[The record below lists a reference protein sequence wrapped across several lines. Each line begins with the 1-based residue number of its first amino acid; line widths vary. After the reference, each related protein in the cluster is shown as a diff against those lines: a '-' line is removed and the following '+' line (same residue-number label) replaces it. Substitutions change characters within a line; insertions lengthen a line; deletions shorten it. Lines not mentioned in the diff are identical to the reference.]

1 MTTRSYAEVRQ
12 DFATRIEAI
21 GGDWNESPLVAQS
34 MGPEAVANAIS
45 AQRGH
50 LTFAVD
56 VTKSE
61 AVQQRQ
67 RAADG
72 IRVRST
78 VAVRFLARQKRSTTA
93 ALDAALDA
101 EVALVAQLLTF
112 DDTWPVYFH
121 VIYTGSDRRALATGE
136 WFDITCSFSVDH
148 RIDLS

>member
-21 GGDWNESPLVAQS
+21 GGDWNQSPLVAQS
-34 MGPEAVANAIS
+34 FGPEAVAEAIS

-56 VTKSE
+56 VTSSE
-61 AVQQRQ
+61 AAQQRQ

-72 IRVRST
+72 LRVRTT
-78 VAVRFLARQKRSTTA
+78 VAVRFLARQKRATTA

-101 EVALVAQLLTF
+101 EVALVSQLLSF
-112 DDTWPVYFH
+112 DDTWPATFH
-121 VIYTGSDRRALATGE
+121 VIYERSDRRALATGE
-136 WFDITCSFSVDH
+136 WFDITCRFLVDH
-148 RIDLS
+148 RVSLA